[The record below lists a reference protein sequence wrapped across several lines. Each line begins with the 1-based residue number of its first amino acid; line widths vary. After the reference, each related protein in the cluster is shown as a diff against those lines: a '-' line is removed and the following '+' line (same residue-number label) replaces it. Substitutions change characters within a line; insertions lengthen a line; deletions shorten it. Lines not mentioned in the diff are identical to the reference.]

1 MSEEKWCAR
10 CKEEFPIAYE
20 PARWHM
26 GQMRKLN
33 KAPKWMQNRLKG
45 QTGDYLCGNCFFDML
60 DERELNGNEWFERKS
75 KNNKRSRKVDRAEL

>member
-10 CKEEFPIAYE
+10 CKEEFPIAHE
-20 PARWHM
+20 PTNWRM

-45 QTGDYLCGNCFFDML
+45 EAGGYLCGNCYFDML
-60 DERELNGNEWFERKS
+60 DEKESGNE
-75 KNNKRSRKVDRAEL
+75 

>member
-10 CKEEFPIAYE
+10 CKEEFPIAHE
-20 PARWHM
+20 PTNWRM

-45 QTGDYLCGNCFFDML
+45 EAGGYLCGNCYFDML
-60 DERELNGNEWFERKS
+60 DERELSGNE
-75 KNNKRSRKVDRAEL
+75 

>member
-1 MSEEKWCAR
+1 MLSEEKWCAR
-10 CKEEFPIAYE
+10 CKEEFPIADE
-20 PARWHM
+20 PASWRM

-60 DERELNGNEWFERKS
+60 DEKEVET
-75 KNNKRSRKVDRAEL
+75 